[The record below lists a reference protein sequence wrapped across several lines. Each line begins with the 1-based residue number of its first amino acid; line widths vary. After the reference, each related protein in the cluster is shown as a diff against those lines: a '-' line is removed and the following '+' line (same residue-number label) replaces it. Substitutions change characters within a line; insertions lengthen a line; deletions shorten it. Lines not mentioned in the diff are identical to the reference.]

1 MVKNVLFISQ
11 YTWKLIIYVDSNSLY
26 TDVSILELILTDVLH
41 LVVQVLSNNRPFK
54 TSFVTE
60 QKNSI
65 LF

>member
-1 MVKNVLFISQ
+1 METNHL
-11 YTWKLIIYVDSNSLY
+11 DSNSLY

-41 LVVQVLSNNRPFK
+41 LVVQVLNSNRPFK

-65 LF
+65 LL